1 MAQTEP
7 PAKDEDAVPKV
18 QAGTV
23 ISPGASQP
31 AAPAPSAPPPAA
43 EPAPAPQPE
52 EKPAEQPPPEEAAP
66 APETETDNDEAPAP
80 QGQDIQ
86 PISWTASEFVAHE
99 KSASW
104 YVLLIGGAA
113 VFAGVVYLITK
124 DFISAGVVIA
134 AAIIL
139 AVYGAHQPREQQYVI
154 DNQGIGIGPKHYSF
168 DDFKSFAVASEGAFS
183 SLVFMPLKR
192 FAIPLTIYY
201 APADEER
208 IINVVS
214 TQLPLE
220 EHRLDAVDNLMR
232 RIRF

>member
-1 MAQTEP
+1 MAQTDP
-7 PAKDEDAVPKV
+7 PAKDEAAVPKA

-31 AAPAPSAPPPAA
+31 AAPTQSAPEPAAPPPSAEPAA
-43 EPAPAPQPE
+43 ETVPAPVIETDNDDAPAPQ
-52 EKPAEQPPPEEAAP
+52 
-66 APETETDNDEAPAP
+66 D
-80 QGQDIQ
+80 QDIQ

-99 KSASW
+99 KSAGW

-192 FAIPLTIYY
+192 FAIPLTVYY

-208 IINVVS
+208 ILSVVS